1 MPGAK
6 RNVVGRTG
14 SFVRSSNVSSANING
29 RSNSG
34 ERASTNG
41 AEDKRLDEIYGGRSL
56 APKHIPIPAVPVD
69 GQLGFEALSFVVS
82 IIAACLQLLNLYRT
96 VWWLPNSYNGYTM
109 NFYLID
115 PYLVVF
121 IFTTAA
127 YRFLYMLLRQI
138 IDVSL
143 PIQLV
148 SAKLTIRNI
157 IRSSLLV
164 VVKSVLGWSL
174 YHMIEKHNSMKIFYL
189 CYPPSLCSDRYRSI
203 VCDLLYWKKFT
214 RTLLRSAKALLL
226 AILSRNDTCSRRSLS
241 VYFVMFG
248 IQTTPFSD
256 ISYSS
261 ENEERKTKY
270 VLDKP
275 LHNCSLNASA
285 IRAEVYTLRLDFNR
299 RLKQALFSSSAS
311 VYVCVVAPIIFVP
324 PYLHFN
330 VMWVVQHVIL
340 FWLGR
345 ICAYFAQVYPFRY
358 CDELHRAAMHLGRW
372 VKIENRNNH
381 IYAEPW
387 NETILWSQGSIVSH
401 NQEVYRSEGLCTAA
415 EPGNL
420 SHSRFYGLFNNR
432 VTLLSPILALQ
443 LLLVNIQLF
452 ILLGVTE
459 WYQILSTILLLIIHY
474 YTLFK
479 MARDFLVSWKVYR
492 AEQIIQEKFQTVVNS
507 VAQ

>member
-189 CYPPSLCSDRYRSI
+189 CYP
-203 VCDLLYWKKFT
+203 
-214 RTLLRSAKALLL
+214 
-226 AILSRNDTCSRRSLS
+226 SLS

>member
-1 MPGAK
+1 MPGGR
-6 RNVVGRTG
+6 RNAVSRTG
-14 SFVRSSNVSSANING
+14 STARSGNGNISSVNTNG

-34 ERASTNG
+34 ERASANG
-41 AEDKRLDEIYGGRSL
+41 ADDKRFDEIYGGRSL

-69 GQLGFEALSFVVS
+69 GQLSFEALSLVVS

-115 PYLVVF
+115 PYLLIF
-121 IFTTAA
+121 IFTMVAH
-127 YRFLYMLLRQI
+127 RFLYILLRQI

-143 PIQLV
+143 PVQSV
-148 SAKLTIRNI
+148 PAKLAIRNI
-157 IRSSLLV
+157 IRSSLSV
-164 VVKSVLGWSL
+164 AVKSVLGWCL

-189 CYPPSLCSDRYRSI
+189 CYP
-203 VCDLLYWKKFT
+203 
-214 RTLLRSAKALLL
+214 
-226 AILSRNDTCSRRSLS
+226 SLS

-248 IQTTPFSD
+248 IRTAPFFDMSF
-256 ISYSS
+256 SS
-261 ENEERKTKY
+261 GKEERKTKY
-270 VLDKP
+270 ILDKP

-285 IRAEVYTLRLDFNR
+285 IRAEVSTLRSDFNR
-299 RLKQALFSSSAS
+299 RLKRALFSSSGSA
-311 VYVCVVAPIIFVP
+311 YVCVVAPIIFVP
-324 PYLHFN
+324 PHLHFN
-330 VMWVVQHVIL
+330 VLWVVQHVIL

-345 ICAYFAQVYPFRY
+345 ICAYFAQAYPFRY

-372 VKIENRNNH
+372 IKIENRNNH

-387 NETILWSQGSIVSH
+387 NETVLWPHGSIVRH
-401 NQEVYRSEGLCTAA
+401 NREIYRSEGLCTAA

-420 SHSRFYGLFNNR
+420 SHSRFYIKFDINGLFNNR

-459 WYQILSTILLLIIHY
+459 WYQILSTILLLVIHY

-492 AEQIIQEKFQTVVNS
+492 AEQIIQEKSQTVVNP